1 MQVWNGY
8 ATEYRAKRDELL
20 SELKEK
26 YRVAE
31 ENGDVEAQFNCM
43 LALMR
48 YRLVPKD
55 SELVSKE
62 AFNLVRRAAK
72 GNARIS
78 DYETKKR
85 RPPKVT
91 DVSDAW
97 LEAYGYESNPYDYR
111 TSGNGQY
118 LPSRVGFVGDSFTVV
133 RVKYGERTVR
143 REEYGRI
150 GEQKIDE
157 GEVLYK
163 LGSTSLSG
171 AAKCY
176 AEGMKGLYERLRK
189 ESLDLSV
196 DFSSG
201 ESGIS
206 EIVLHEHNAYQLKS
220 LGYAVYC
227 YGDKRVRVYVL
238 LDSEGLEACKIRE
251 DETFSRIEQALMRH
265 YAALGSGI
273 DVVKL

>member
-1 MQVWNGY
+1 MRVLNEY
-8 ATEYRAKRDELL
+8 AVEYCAKRDELL
-20 SELKEK
+20 SELTGR
-26 YRVAE
+26 YREAE
-31 ENGDVEAQFNCM
+31 ENGDAETQFTCM

-48 YRLVPKD
+48 YKLVPKD

-62 AFNLVRRAAK
+62 AFNSVRRAAK

-163 LGSTSLSG
+163 IGSTSLSG
-171 AAKCY
+171 AAKRY
-176 AEGMKGLYERLRK
+176 AEGMRVLYEKLRK
-189 ESLDLSV
+189 EPLNLDI
-196 DFSSG
+196 DFSNG

-220 LGYAVYC
+220 IGYAVYC
-227 YGDKRVRVYVL
+227 YGDKRVKVYVL
-238 LDSEGLEACKIRE
+238 LDSEGLGVCKISE
-251 DETFSRIEQALMRH
+251 DETFSRIEQALIKH
-265 YAALGSGI
+265 YEALGSRI
-273 DVVKL
+273 EVVKL

>member
-1 MQVWNGY
+1 MRVWNEY
-8 ATEYRAKRDELL
+8 AVEYCAKRDALL
-20 SELKEK
+20 SELTER
-26 YRVAE
+26 YRAAE
-31 ENGDVEAQFNCM
+31 ESGDAETQFNCM

-55 SELVSKE
+55 SKLVSKE
-62 AFNLVRRAAK
+62 AFSLVRRAAK
-72 GNARIS
+72 GSARIS

-118 LPSRVGFVGDSFTVV
+118 LPSRVGFVGGSFTVV

-157 GEVLYK
+157 GEVIYK

-171 AAKCY
+171 AAKRY
-176 AEGMKGLYERLRK
+176 AEGMRVLYEKLRK
-189 ESLDLSV
+189 EPLNLDI
-196 DFSSG
+196 DFSNG

-220 LGYAVYC
+220 IGYAVYC

-238 LDSEGLEACKIRE
+238 LDSEGLESCKISE

>member
-8 ATEYRAKRDELL
+8 ATEYRTKRDELL

-62 AFNLVRRAAK
+62 AFNSVRRAAK

-171 AAKCY
+171 AAKRY

-220 LGYAVYC
+220 IGYAVYC
-227 YGDKRVRVYVL
+227 YGDKRVKVYVL
-238 LDSEGLEACKIRE
+238 LDSEGLGVCKISE

-265 YAALGSGI
+265 YEALGSKI
-273 DVVKL
+273 EVIKL

>member
-1 MQVWNGY
+1 MQVWNEY

-20 SELKEK
+20 SVLTEK
-26 YRVAE
+26 YRAAE
-31 ENGDVEAQFNCM
+31 ESGDAETQFNCM

-62 AFNLVRRAAK
+62 AFNLVRRAEK

-171 AAKCY
+171 AAKRY

-189 ESLDLSV
+189 ERLDLSV
-196 DFSSG
+196 DFSNG

-220 LGYAVYC
+220 IGYAVYC
-227 YGDKRVRVYVL
+227 YGDKRVKGYVL
-238 LDSEGLEACKIRE
+238 LDSEGLGVCKISE
-251 DETFSRIEQALMRH
+251 DETFSRIEQALKRH
-265 YAALGSGI
+265 DEALGSGI
-273 DVVKL
+273 EVIKL

>member
-1 MQVWNGY
+1 MRVWNEY

-31 ENGDVEAQFNCM
+31 ENGDAEAQFNCM

-62 AFNLVRRAAK
+62 AFNSVRRAAK

-171 AAKCY
+171 AAKRY
-176 AEGMKGLYERLRK
+176 AEGMRVLYEKLRK
-189 ESLDLSV
+189 EPLNLDI
-196 DFSSG
+196 DFSNG

-227 YGDKRVRVYVL
+227 HGDKRVKVYVL
-238 LDSEGLEACKIRE
+238 LDSAGLESCKISE

-265 YAALGSGI
+265 YEALGSKI
-273 DVVKL
+273 EVVKL

>member
-1 MQVWNGY
+1 MLAFLPNYAILVSKGVQVMRVWNEY

-20 SELKEK
+20 TKLTAK
-26 YRVAE
+26 YRAAE
-31 ENGDVEAQFNCM
+31 ESGDAEAQFNCM

-85 RPPKVT
+85 RPPKVKVT

-171 AAKCY
+171 AAKRY
-176 AEGMKGLYERLRK
+176 AEGMKGLYERLK
-189 ESLDLSV
+189 K
-196 DFSSG
+196 
-201 ESGIS
+201 I
-206 EIVLHEHNAYQLKS
+206 
-220 LGYAVYC
+220 
-227 YGDKRVRVYVL
+227 
-238 LDSEGLEACKIRE
+238 GL
-251 DETFSRIEQALMRH
+251 TFR
-265 YAALGSGI
+265 
-273 DVVKL
+273 

>member
-1 MQVWNGY
+1 MQVWNEY

-31 ENGDVEAQFNCM
+31 ENGDAEAQFNCM

-118 LPSRVGFVGDSFTVV
+118 LPSRVGFIGDSFTVV
-133 RVKYGERTVR
+133 RVRYSERMVR

-171 AAKCY
+171 AAKRY
-176 AEGMKGLYERLRK
+176 TDGMKGLYERLRK
-189 ESLDLSV
+189 DRLELSV
-196 DFSSG
+196 DFSNG

-220 LGYAVYC
+220 IGYAVYC
-227 YGDKRVRVYVL
+227 YGDKRVKVYVL
-238 LDSEGLEACKIRE
+238 LDSEGLEACKISE

-265 YAALGSGI
+265 YEALGSKI
-273 DVVKL
+273 EVIKL

>member
-1 MQVWNGY
+1 MRVWNEY
-8 ATEYRAKRDELL
+8 ATEYRAKQDKLL
-20 SELKEK
+20 SELTEK
-26 YRVAE
+26 YRAAE
-31 ENGDVEAQFNCM
+31 ESGDAETQFNCM

-55 SELVSKE
+55 SKLVSKE
-62 AFNLVRRAAK
+62 AFSLVRRAAK
-72 GNARIS
+72 GSARIS

-171 AAKCY
+171 AAKRY
-176 AEGMKGLYERLRK
+176 AEGMKVLYEKLRK
-189 ESLDLSV
+189 EPLNLDI
-196 DFSSG
+196 DFSNG

-220 LGYAVYC
+220 IGYTVYC

-238 LDSEGLEACKIRE
+238 LDSEGLETCKISE
-251 DETFSRIEQALMRH
+251 DETFSRIEQALIRH
-265 YAALGSGI
+265 YEALGSGI
-273 DVVKL
+273 EVIKL

>member
-1 MQVWNGY
+1 MRVLNEY
-8 ATEYRAKRDELL
+8 AVEYCAKRDELL
-20 SELKEK
+20 SELTGR
-26 YRVAE
+26 YRAAE
-31 ENGDVEAQFNCM
+31 ENGDAETQFNCM

-48 YRLVPKD
+48 YKLVPKD

-163 LGSTSLSG
+163 LGSTSLSV
-171 AAKCY
+171 AAKRY
-176 AEGMKGLYERLRK
+176 AEGMRVLYEKLRK
-189 ESLDLSV
+189 EPLNL
-196 DFSSG
+196 
-201 ESGIS
+201 IW
-206 EIVLHEHNAYQLKS
+206 I
-220 LGYAVYC
+220 
-227 YGDKRVRVYVL
+227 
-238 LDSEGLEACKIRE
+238 
-251 DETFSRIEQALMRH
+251 
-265 YAALGSGI
+265 
-273 DVVKL
+273 

>member
-1 MQVWNGY
+1 
-8 ATEYRAKRDELL
+8 
-20 SELKEK
+20 
-26 YRVAE
+26 
-31 ENGDVEAQFNCM
+31 M
-43 LALMR
+43 LMLMR
-48 YRLVPKD
+48 YKLVPKD
-55 SELVSKE
+55 SEFVSKE
-62 AFNLVRRAAK
+62 AFAQVKRAAK

-91 DVSDAW
+91 DVSDTW

-118 LPSRVGFVGDSFTVV
+118 LPSRVGFIRDSFTVV
-133 RVKYGERTVR
+133 RVRYGERTVR

-176 AEGMKGLYERLRK
+176 AEGMKGLYGRLRK

-227 YGDKRVRVYVL
+227 YGDKRVKVYVL
-238 LDSEGLEACKIRE
+238 LDSAGLESCKISE
-251 DETFSRIEQALMRH
+251 DETFSRIEQALMRN
-265 YAALGSGI
+265 YEALGSKI
-273 DVVKL
+273 EVVKL

>member
-1 MQVWNGY
+1 MRVWNEY
-8 ATEYRAKRDELL
+8 ATEYCAKRDELL
-20 SELKEK
+20 SELTGRYRAAEK
-26 YRVAE
+26 SGDAE
-31 ENGDVEAQFNCM
+31 TQFNCM

-48 YRLVPKD
+48 YKLVPKD

-62 AFNLVRRAAK
+62 AFNSVRRAAK

-163 LGSTSLSG
+163 IGSTSLSG
-171 AAKCY
+171 AAKRY

-189 ESLDLSV
+189 ERLDLSV
-196 DFSSG
+196 DFSNG

-220 LGYAVYC
+220 IGYAVYC
-227 YGDKRVRVYVL
+227 YGDRRVRVYVL
-238 LDSEGLEACKIRE
+238 LDSEGLRAWGLVR
-251 DETFSRIEQALMRH
+251 
-265 YAALGSGI
+265 
-273 DVVKL
+273 

>member
-1 MQVWNGY
+1 MRIWNEY
-8 ATEYRAKRDELL
+8 ATEYRVKREELL
-20 SELKEK
+20 SELTER
-26 YRVAE
+26 YCTAE
-31 ENGDVEAQFNCM
+31 ESGDAEAQFNCM
-43 LALMR
+43 LMLMR
-48 YRLVPKD
+48 YKLVPKD
-55 SELVSKE
+55 SKLVSKE
-62 AFNLVRRAAK
+62 AFAQVKRAAK

-78 DYETKKR
+78 DYEAKKR

-118 LPSRVGFVGDSFTVV
+118 LPSRVGFGGDSFTVV
-133 RVKYGERTVR
+133 WVRYGERTVR
-143 REEYGRI
+143 REEYGRV

-176 AEGMKGLYERLRK
+176 AEGMKGLYGRLRK

-220 LGYAVYC
+220 IGYAVYC
-227 YGDKRVRVYVL
+227 YGDKRVKVYAL
-238 LDSEGLEACKIRE
+238 LDSEGLETCKISE
-251 DETFSRIEQALMRH
+251 DETFSRIEQALIWH
-265 YAALGSGI
+265 YEALGSKI
-273 DVVKL
+273 EVVKL

>member
-1 MQVWNGY
+1 MRVCNEY
-8 ATEYRAKRDELL
+8 ATEYRAKRDGLL
-20 SELKEK
+20 SELTAK
-26 YRVAE
+26 YRAAE
-31 ENGDVEAQFNCM
+31 ESGDAEAQFNCM
-43 LALMR
+43 LVLMR

-62 AFNLVRRAAK
+62 AFNSVRRAAK

-157 GEVLYK
+157 GEVIYK

-171 AAKCY
+171 AAKRY

-196 DFSSG
+196 DFSNG

-220 LGYAVYC
+220 IGYAVYC
-227 YGDKRVRVYVL
+227 YGDK
-238 LDSEGLEACKIRE
+238 
-251 DETFSRIEQALMRH
+251 
-265 YAALGSGI
+265 
-273 DVVKL
+273 

>member
-1 MQVWNGY
+1 MQVWNEY

-31 ENGDVEAQFNCM
+31 ENWDAEAQFNCM

-62 AFNLVRRAAK
+62 AFNSVRRAAK

-171 AAKCY
+171 AAKRY
-176 AEGMKGLYERLRK
+176 AEGMRVLYEKLRK
-189 ESLDLSV
+189 EPLNLDI
-196 DFSSG
+196 DFSNG

-220 LGYAVYC
+220 IGYAVYC

-238 LDSEGLEACKIRE
+238 LDSEGLESCKISE

>member
-1 MQVWNGY
+1 MRVWNEY
-8 ATEYRAKRDELL
+8 ATEYCAKREELL
-20 SELKEK
+20 SELTGR
-26 YRVAE
+26 YRAAE
-31 ENGDVEAQFNCM
+31 ENGDAETQFNCM

-48 YRLVPKD
+48 YKLVSKG

-62 AFNLVRRAAK
+62 AFSQVKRAAK

-118 LPSRVGFVGDSFTVV
+118 LPSRVGFGGDSFTVV
-133 RVKYGERTVR
+133 RVRYGERTVR

-176 AEGMKGLYERLRK
+176 AEGMKGLYGRLRK

-220 LGYAVYC
+220 IGYAVYC

-238 LDSEGLEACKIRE
+238 LDSEGLEACKISE
-251 DETFSRIEQALMRH
+251 DETFSRIEQALIKH

-273 DVVKL
+273 EVIKL

>member
-1 MQVWNGY
+1 MQVWNEY

-20 SELKEK
+20 SVLTEK
-26 YRVAE
+26 YRAAE
-31 ENGDVEAQFNCM
+31 ESGDAETQFNCM

-62 AFNLVRRAAK
+62 AFNLVRRAEK

-171 AAKCY
+171 AAKRY

-189 ESLDLSV
+189 ERLDLSV
-196 DFSSG
+196 DFSNG

-220 LGYAVYC
+220 IGYAVYC
-227 YGDKRVRVYVL
+227 YGDKRVKVYVL
-238 LDSEGLEACKIRE
+238 LDSE
-251 DETFSRIEQALMRH
+251 
-265 YAALGSGI
+265 ALGSGI
-273 DVVKL
+273 EVIKL

>member
-1 MQVWNGY
+1 MRVWNEY
-8 ATEYRAKRDELL
+8 AVEYRAKRDELL
-20 SELKEK
+20 SELTAR
-26 YRVAE
+26 YRAAE
-31 ENGDVEAQFNCM
+31 ESGDAETQFNCM

-48 YRLVPKD
+48 YKLVPKD

-157 GEVLYK
+157 GEVSYK

-171 AAKCY
+171 AAKRY
-176 AEGMKGLYERLRK
+176 AEGMKELYWRLRK
-189 ESLDLSV
+189 ERLDLSLN
-196 DFSSG
+196 FSNG

-220 LGYAVYC
+220 IGCAVYC

-238 LDSEGLEACKIRE
+238 LDSEGLGVCKISE
-251 DETFSRIEQALMRH
+251 DETFSRIEQALKRH
-265 YAALGSGI
+265 YEALGSGI
-273 DVVKL
+273 EVIKL

>member
-1 MQVWNGY
+1 MRVWNEY
-8 ATEYRAKRDELL
+8 ATEYRAKQDKLL
-20 SELKEK
+20 SELTEK
-26 YRVAE
+26 YRAAE
-31 ENGDVEAQFNCM
+31 ESGDAETQFNCM

-55 SELVSKE
+55 SKLVSKE
-62 AFNLVRRAAK
+62 AFSLVRRAAK
-72 GNARIS
+72 GSARIS

-171 AAKCY
+171 AAKRY
-176 AEGMKGLYERLRK
+176 AEGMRVLYEKLRK
-189 ESLDLSV
+189 EPLNLDI
-196 DFSSG
+196 DFSNG

-220 LGYAVYC
+220 IGYAVYC

-238 LDSEGLEACKIRE
+238 LDSEGLESCKISE

>member
-31 ENGDVEAQFNCM
+31 ENGDVEAQFNSM

-62 AFNLVRRAAK
+62 AFNSVRRAAK

-171 AAKCY
+171 AAKRY
-176 AEGMKGLYERLRK
+176 AEGMRVLYEKLRK
-189 ESLDLSV
+189 EPLNLDI
-196 DFSSG
+196 DFSNG

-220 LGYAVYC
+220 IGYAVYC

-238 LDSEGLEACKIRE
+238 LDSEGLESCKISE

>member
-1 MQVWNGY
+1 MLDFLPNYVILVDKGVRVMRVWNEY

-20 SELKEK
+20 SELTER
-26 YRVAE
+26 YREAE
-31 ENGDVEAQFNCM
+31 ESGDAEAQFNCM

-91 DVSDAW
+91 DVSDTW

-171 AAKCY
+171 AAKRY
-176 AEGMKGLYERLRK
+176 GEGMKGLYE
-189 ESLDLSV
+189 
-196 DFSSG
+196 
-201 ESGIS
+201 
-206 EIVLHEHNAYQLKS
+206 
-220 LGYAVYC
+220 
-227 YGDKRVRVYVL
+227 
-238 LDSEGLEACKIRE
+238 
-251 DETFSRIEQALMRH
+251 
-265 YAALGSGI
+265 
-273 DVVKL
+273 

>member
-1 MQVWNGY
+1 MQVWNEY

-31 ENGDVEAQFNCM
+31 ENGDAEAQFNCM

-62 AFNLVRRAAK
+62 AFNSVRRAAK

-118 LPSRVGFVGDSFTVV
+118 LPSRVGFNGDSFTVV

-157 GEVLYK
+157 GEVIYK

-171 AAKCY
+171 AAKRY
-176 AEGMKGLYERLRK
+176 AEGMRALYERLRK
-189 ESLDLSV
+189 ERLDLSV

-220 LGYAVYC
+220 IGYAVYC
-227 YGDKRVRVYVL
+227 YGDKRVKVYVL
-238 LDSEGLEACKIRE
+238 LDSEGLGVCKISE
-251 DETFSRIEQALMRH
+251 DETFSRIEQALKRH
-265 YAALGSGI
+265 YEALGSGI
-273 DVVKL
+273 EVIKL

>member
-1 MQVWNGY
+1 MRVWNEY
-8 ATEYRAKRDELL
+8 ATEYRAKRDKLL
-20 SELKEK
+20 SELTEK
-26 YRVAE
+26 YRAE
-31 ENGDVEAQFNCM
+31 EESGDAEAQFNCM

-62 AFNLVRRAAK
+62 AFNSVRRAAK

-171 AAKCY
+171 AAKRY
-176 AEGMKGLYERLRK
+176 AEGMRVLYEKLRK
-189 ESLDLSV
+189 EPLNLDI
-196 DFSSG
+196 DFSNG

-220 LGYAVYC
+220 IGYAVYC

-238 LDSEGLEACKIRE
+238 LDSEGLESCKISE

>member
-1 MQVWNGY
+1 MRVLNEY

-20 SELKEK
+20 SELMEK
-26 YRVAE
+26 CRAAE
-31 ENGDVEAQFNCM
+31 ENGDAEAQFNCM

-157 GEVLYK
+157 GEVIYK

-171 AAKCY
+171 AAKRY
-176 AEGMKGLYERLRK
+176 AEGMKGLYARLRK
-189 ESLDLSV
+189 ESLDFSV
-196 DFSSG
+196 DFSNG

-220 LGYAVYC
+220 IGYAVYC

-238 LDSEGLEACKIRE
+238 LDSEGLGVCKISE

-265 YAALGSGI
+265 YEALGSKI
-273 DVVKL
+273 EVVKL

>member
-1 MQVWNGY
+1 MQVWNEY

-31 ENGDVEAQFNCM
+31 ENGDAEAQFNCM

-62 AFNLVRRAAK
+62 AFNSVRRAAK

-171 AAKCY
+171 AAKRY
-176 AEGMKGLYERLRK
+176 AEGMRVLYEKLRK
-189 ESLDLSV
+189 EPLNLDI
-196 DFSSG
+196 DFSNG

-220 LGYAVYC
+220 IGYAVYC

-238 LDSEGLEACKIRE
+238 LDSEGLESCKISE

-265 YAALGSGI
+265 RCSKAVRG
-273 DVVKL
+273 KRR

>member
-1 MQVWNGY
+1 MRVWNEY
-8 ATEYRAKRDELL
+8 ATEYRAKREELL
-20 SELKEK
+20 SELTGR
-26 YRVAE
+26 YRAAE
-31 ENGDVEAQFNCM
+31 ENGDAETQFNCM

-48 YRLVPKD
+48 YKLVSKG

-62 AFNLVRRAAK
+62 AFSQVKRAAK

-118 LPSRVGFVGDSFTVV
+118 LPSRVGFIGDSFTVV
-133 RVKYGERTVR
+133 RVRYGERTVK

-157 GEVLYK
+157 GEVSYK

-171 AAKCY
+171 AAKRY
-176 AEGMKGLYERLRK
+176 AEGMRALYEKLRK
-189 ESLDLSV
+189 EPLTLDI

-206 EIVLHEHNAYQLKS
+206 EMVLHEHNAYQLKS

-227 YGDKRVRVYVL
+227 YGDGRVKVYVL
-238 LDSEGLEACKIRE
+238 LDSIGLGACKISE
-251 DETFSRIEQALMRH
+251 DETFSRIEQVLIKH
-265 YAALGSGI
+265 YEALGSRI
-273 DVVKL
+273 EVVRL

>member
-1 MQVWNGY
+1 
-8 ATEYRAKRDELL
+8 
-20 SELKEK
+20 
-26 YRVAE
+26 
-31 ENGDVEAQFNCM
+31 M

-91 DVSDAW
+91 DVSDVW

-118 LPSRVGFVGDSFTVV
+118 LPSRVGFIGDSFTVV

-171 AAKCY
+171 AAKRY
-176 AEGMKGLYERLRK
+176 AEGMKGLYARLRK

-220 LGYAVYC
+220 IGYAVYC
-227 YGDKRVRVYVL
+227 YGDKRVKVYVL
-238 LDSEGLEACKIRE
+238 LDSEGLGVCKISE
-251 DETFSRIEQALMRH
+251 DETFSRIEQALKRH
-265 YAALGSGI
+265 YEALGSGI
-273 DVVKL
+273 EVIKL

>member
-1 MQVWNGY
+1 MRVWNEY

-20 SELKEK
+20 SELTER
-26 YRVAE
+26 YREAE
-31 ENGDVEAQFNCM
+31 ESGDAEAQFNCM

-62 AFNLVRRAAK
+62 AFNSVRRAAK

-150 GEQKIDE
+150 GEQKVDE

-171 AAKCY
+171 AAKRY
-176 AEGMKGLYERLRK
+176 AEGMRALYERLRK
-189 ESLDLSV
+189 ERLDLSV

-220 LGYAVYC
+220 IGYAVYC

-238 LDSEGLEACKIRE
+238 LDSEGLGVCKISE

-265 YAALGSGI
+265 YEALGSKI
-273 DVVKL
+273 EVVKL

>member
-1 MQVWNGY
+1 MRVWNEY
-8 ATEYRAKRDELL
+8 ATEYRVKREELL
-20 SELKEK
+20 SELTER
-26 YRVAE
+26 YREAE
-31 ENGDVEAQFNCM
+31 ESGDTEAQFNCM
-43 LALMR
+43 LMLMR

-62 AFNLVRRAAK
+62 AFSLVRRAAK

-118 LPSRVGFVGDSFTVV
+118 LPSRVGFGGDSFTVV
-133 RVKYGERTVR
+133 RVRYGERTVR

-163 LGSTSLSG
+163 LGSTSLFG
-171 AAKCY
+171 AAKRY
-176 AEGMKGLYERLRK
+176 AEGMKGLYWRLRK
-189 ESLDLSV
+189 ENLDLSV

-206 EIVLHEHNAYQLKS
+206 EIVLHEHSAYQLKS

-238 LDSEGLEACKIRE
+238 LDSEGLEACKISE

-265 YAALGSGI
+265 YAALGSKI
-273 DVVKL
+273 EVVKL

>member
-62 AFNLVRRAAK
+62 AFNSVRRAAK

-97 LEAYGYESNPYDYR
+97 LEAYGYESNPYDYQ

-171 AAKCY
+171 AAKRY
-176 AEGMKGLYERLRK
+176 ADGMRALYERLRK
-189 ESLDLSV
+189 ERLDLSV

-201 ESGIS
+201 DSGIS

-220 LGYAVYC
+220 IGYAVYC
-227 YGDKRVRVYVL
+227 YGDRRVRVYVL
-238 LDSEGLEACKIRE
+238 LDSEGLGACKISE
-251 DETFSRIEQALMRH
+251 DETFSRIEQALKRH
-265 YAALGSGI
+265 YEALGSGI
-273 DVVKL
+273 EVVKL

>member
-1 MQVWNGY
+1 MQVWNEY

-20 SELKEK
+20 SELTGR
-26 YRVAE
+26 YRAAE
-31 ENGDVEAQFNCM
+31 ENGDAEAQFNCM
-43 LALMR
+43 LVLMR

-62 AFNLVRRAAK
+62 AFNSVRRAAK

-118 LPSRVGFVGDSFTVV
+118 LPSRVGFIGDSFTVV

-176 AEGMKGLYERLRK
+176 AEGMRVLYEKLRK
-189 ESLDLSV
+189 EPLNLDI
-196 DFSSG
+196 DFSNG
-201 ESGIS
+201 GSGIS

-227 YGDKRVRVYVL
+227 YGDKRVKVYVL
-238 LDSEGLEACKIRE
+238 LDSEGLGACKISE
-251 DETFSRIEQALMRH
+251 DETFSRIEQALIKH
-265 YAALGSGI
+265 YEALNSGI
-273 DVVKL
+273 EVVKL